1 MKKKV
6 EKITDG
12 FARWGAFI
20 RGATFFHH
28 EKSNHRREK
37 KVNPFKKYIEW
48 LRKISIL
55 RYLLL
60 QFHMAVLAESCNTFV
75 NRIFPTVKCRRL
87 PLITSMKKCWRLLLI
102 AQTSKLNSVD
112 GVASQF
118 YFYLDPYHSNG

>member
-1 MKKKV
+1 MAQKNINTQIFIIAV
-6 EKITDG
+6 SYG
-12 FARWGAFI
+12 SAFRI
-20 RGATFFHH
+20 
-28 EKSNHRREK
+28 
-37 KVNPFKKYIEW
+37 
-48 LRKISIL
+48 
-55 RYLLL
+55 
-60 QFHMAVLAESCNTFV
+60 AESCNTFV